1 MSLRRDQTALFDV
14 VLAAQ
19 QIQRYTQEID
29 RTQLESND
37 EKQAAILYRI
47 IVIGEATKR
56 ISQTFREQHPDIAW
70 KEMAGMR
77 DRISH
82 RYDQVN
88 LDVVWDV
95 VQNKIPQLLAQI
107 EPLLPSPE

>member
-1 MSLRRDQTALFDV
+1 MSLRRDQAALFDV
-14 VLAAQ
+14 ALASQ
-19 QIQRYTQEID
+19 QIQRYTQGID
-29 RTQLESND
+29 RTQLELND

-56 ISQTFREQHPDIAW
+56 ISQTFRERHPDIAW
-70 KEMAGMR
+70 QEMAGMR
-77 DRISH
+77 DRITH
-82 RYDQVN
+82 KYDQVN

-107 EPLLPSPE
+107 EPLLPAQ